1 MGNNRTMR
9 NMRKGFKAPQAT
21 TNDSVDMD
29 STSLSWDKKMQ
40 SGQVKNQETAGKGNI
55 TNTEDAGGKEI
66 SVKNVETT
74 EKTEV
79 TLTKKGGGQEDKR
92 VDIFVSLKTILYS

>member
-1 MGNNRTMR
+1 MR

-55 TNTEDAGGKEI
+55 TNTEEDAGGKEI
-66 SVKNVETT
+66 SVKSVETT

>member
-21 TNDSVDMD
+21 TNDSVDED
-29 STSLSWDKKMQ
+29 STSLSWDKKIR
-40 SGQVKNQETAGKGNI
+40 SGQETAGKGNI
-55 TNTEDAGGKEI
+55 TNTLEDTGGKEI
-66 SVKNVETT
+66 SVKSVETT

>member
-29 STSLSWDKKMQ
+29 STSLSWDKKIR

-55 TNTEDAGGKEI
+55 TNTEDTGGFLEWGLR
-66 SVKNVETT
+66 
-74 EKTEV
+74 KTDENMNIENSF
-79 TLTKKGGGQEDKR
+79 Q
-92 VDIFVSLKTILYS
+92 KTPKPILSYS

>member
-1 MGNNRTMR
+1 
-9 NMRKGFKAPQAT
+9 MRKGFKAPQAT

-40 SGQVKNQETAGKGNI
+40 NGQVKNQETAGKGNI
-55 TNTEDAGGKEI
+55 TNTEEDTGGKEI
-66 SVKNVETT
+66 SVKSVETT